1 VLLSDSDH
9 PFEALRKEPV
19 VPKYELAILAFGR
32 DMPEGD
38 ILILDCSDEGLVT
51 VNTDSRVLG
60 GIFTR
65 DVESAVGAAV
75 IDYCVVPVFI
85 RLGQHAFN
93 TLTEIGLFVVDRS
106 HYTDDCLLI

>member
-19 VPKYELAILAFGR
+19 VPEYELAILAFGR

-51 VNTDSRVLG
+51 VNADSRVLG
-60 GIFTR
+60 GIFAR

-85 RLGQHAFN
+85 RLG
-93 TLTEIGLFVVDRS
+93 
-106 HYTDDCLLI
+106 